1 MGQPMARNEDME
13 RRLLNWARWRSG
25 LASGGLGFASV
36 SMEARVDGDGYDA
49 QAVIPTIDVDAS
61 VMDTAVLALPSH
73 LRATVEMVYLA
84 GGTMRR
90 KAERLCCAEA
100 TIKTRIWEAH
110 RVLSAWFADRAARA
124 RAAREQLEALQR
136 SARP

>member
-1 MGQPMARNEDME
+1 MARNEDME

-25 LASGGLGFASV
+25 LASGGLGYASV

-61 VMDTAVLALPSH
+61 VMDTAVLALPGH

-90 KAERLCCAEA
+90 KAERLVCTEDAMKRRVWA
-100 TIKTRIWEAH
+100 AH
-110 RVLSAWFADRAARA
+110 AKLSAWFADRHARAAAARA
-124 RAAREQLEALQR
+124 RVEALQR